1 MEERYVGT
9 VISRDGQLARVKIE
23 QVPGRQGPKLL
34 DCWNACEAKKG
45 TRVLV
50 ERQSLEADKAKL
62 IVRWIPIL
70 TAVAGAAFGRAV
82 AHFLPLPLFVVILGM
97 AAIWFLLGLNYT
109 HNFKKAVKPQ
119 REQWTVTGY
128 YTEGEL
134 PNEDIPE
141 KQ

>member
-1 MEERYVGT
+1 MEEQYIGT
-9 VISRDGQLARVKIE
+9 VVSRDGQLARVKIE
-23 QVPGRQGPKLL
+23 PVPGRQGPKLL

-45 TRVLV
+45 TRVRV
-50 ERQSLEADKAKL
+50 ERQSLEGDKAKL

-82 AHFLPLPLFVVILGM
+82 AHFLPLPQFVVIPGM
-97 AAIWFLLGLNYT
+97 AAIWLLMGWNYA

-128 YTEGEL
+128 YTEGEIQ
-134 PNEDIPE
+134 NEDSSP
-141 KQ
+141 QQ